1 MSEPVRPLDELMRD
15 LPVEHH
21 NEVRAFVE
29 FLLAQRKP
37 HPRRPPKFLWA
48 GALKDLRDRYTS
60 VDLQHQ
66 IAKWRVEK
74 Q

>member
-1 MSEPVRPLDELMRD
+1 MSEPVRPLDELVRD

-21 NEVRAFVE
+21 NEVRALVE
-29 FLLAQRKP
+29 FLIAQRKP
-37 HPRRPPKFLWA
+37 HPRRAPKFLWA

-66 IAKWRVEK
+66 IAKWRIEK
-74 Q
+74 P